1 MHYLNLDTVGRSQMQ
16 LLIMLVSMLI
26 ILRRMLRSDNATHG
40 TSHGYRKGVDYS
52 RTVESQDE
60 KNSKWHSMMSDAE
73 AAAGMTH
80 EQSMRR
86 GFEFGWSN
94 IFAQEKGQDTGKL
107 GQGLHALQ
115 DAYAHEGASTNEHLG
130 FNRSSAEMIY
140 NDMYGN
146 TSKAELITQ
155 SAVVVL
161 GLFSGRTEGL
171 LDGMRLDFSGMSRKQ
186 LSTVTGLLRKAGY
199 DLNSTADKGF
209 YSLKKVEQ
217 E

>member
-1 MHYLNLDTVGRSQMQ
+1 M
-16 LLIMLVSMLI
+16 
-26 ILRRMLRSDNATHG
+26 
-40 TSHGYRKGVDYS
+40 
-52 RTVESQDE
+52 
-60 KNSKWHSMMSDAE
+60 
-73 AAAGMTH
+73 
-80 EQSMRR
+80 
-86 GFEFGWSN
+86 
-94 IFAQEKGQDTGKL
+94 
-107 GQGLHALQ
+107 HALQ